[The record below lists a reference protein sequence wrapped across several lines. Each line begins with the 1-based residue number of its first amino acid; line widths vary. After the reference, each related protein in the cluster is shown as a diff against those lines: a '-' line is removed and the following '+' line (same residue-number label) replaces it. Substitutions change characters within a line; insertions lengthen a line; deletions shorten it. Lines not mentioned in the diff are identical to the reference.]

1 MWTQLLWRL
10 HKSARQNM
18 GFMTIITAIQC
29 ATNKMLANTWQEMK
43 YCFDVCQATNGAHA
57 EI

>member
-1 MWTQLLWRL
+1 
-10 HKSARQNM
+10 M